1 MLNSEKAKKPPKR
14 MSSSMKLAELRAAA
28 KAAGVPSS
36 GNKKMLMQRLQPA
49 SPTVS
54 SAQSGARGSKAPA
67 NVTNATRLPVK
78 LDDAVLKSMK
88 LRLTGVGT
96 TASGQP
102 EYIYMPIQSGTSA
115 SSGAAA
121 KTITKGAKTSP
132 ANKKQAAKKKCDSEV
147 SDEALDEAIG
157 CFVERLDEKKVPV
170 ELCRQMLKH
179 FVDEKDIPKQKT
191 KVYELLAE
199 QSHLETDDEGDD
211 DE

>member
-14 MSSSMKLAELRAAA
+14 MSSNMKLAELRAAA

-115 SSGAAA
+115 SSGAIVLVASKEKHMLPETSWVAYLDLNILTHGTCESHILLDAA
-121 KTITKGAKTSP
+121 PI
-132 ANKKQAAKKKCDSEV
+132 
-147 SDEALDEAIG
+147 L
-157 CFVERLDEKKVPV
+157 
-170 ELCRQMLKH
+170 
-179 FVDEKDIPKQKT
+179 
-191 KVYELLAE
+191 
-199 QSHLETDDEGDD
+199 
-211 DE
+211 